1 MHFFFPSEDEEEF
14 EESGG
19 LDFKWRLD
27 LCVYLQ
33 GRRLVAAAALLF
45 RVVNPGKKMMLL
57 FHAEAAAIARNI

>member
-27 LCVYLQ
+27 LGG
-33 GRRLVAAAALLF
+33 GRVMCPSPRKKTGSCGRFVVSCCESREKNDAAF
-45 RVVNPGKKMMLL
+45 QC
-57 FHAEAAAIARNI
+57 